1 MSKYTAL
8 IFLILVG
15 SLMGHSVPI
24 RTSSVKVDV
33 GYQWIWDEIDN
44 TGTSDIKGDDVLS
57 WGSSL
62 GAYYNSSEIMNK
74 LNNAK
79 NHFPDLVSVFEIG
92 KSYQNKS
99 ILAVKITAPN
109 IRPLQVKYET
119 VVVGNH
125 HAREAIT
132 VIDVLLYMDRILDL
146 YSKGDSVVTNLLE
159 EAEVYLVP
167 TLNPDGLDALYLNPW
182 IRKNMQPIDDDGDN
196 TTKDQSEIQDVNGDG
211 YIAQYY
217 SYEYGGSLFEGV
229 DGPDNDTIAGE
240 DNWGGVDLNRNY
252 PFQFIGDGS
261 SPNPRDMNYRGP
273 EPLSAPE
280 TRAWVNFANNHTFFT
295 AVSLHSGTEAI
306 ITPWSYT
313 DKPAPD
319 QVEFNYIVNEL
330 KKRSGF
336 QEWSELPYSYSTNGE
351 WGDWMYGT
359 GSTLAVTLETYGN
372 DAAMHNINYNGKSA
386 TVGVWDLFNPASKD
400 MIDHSNSLIQPMID
414 FMVTYP
420 STGSN
425 YYHKLNG
432 FTLKGNQLTLTGQS
446 EINNLDVV
454 VQYRNKFQGWT
465 DIDNTTVDSGA
476 FNVSLSVEG
485 FTDKDLRVFIGKGS
499 RGLGYQFNALIEI
512 SGVPIVISYENN
524 TLPFESGGSDY
535 STININY
542 TLTSTST
549 TSSSSSLV
557 TTISSIIS
565 SLIPTGESTSEK
577 SVIGIFGILAAGVP
591 VLFVIRKRK
600 HS

>member
-1 MSKYTAL
+1 MGKSTAL

-15 SLMGHSVPI
+15 SLMGNSVPI
-24 RTSSVKVDV
+24 HTSSVSVDV
-33 GYQWIWDEIDN
+33 GYQWIWDEVAT
-44 TGTSDIKGDDVLS
+44 TGTSDINGDDVLS

-62 GAYYNSSEIMNK
+62 GAYYNSTEIMYK
-74 LNNAK
+74 LNDAK

-109 IRPLQVKYET
+109 TRTLQVKYET
-119 VVVGNH
+119 AVVGNH

-132 VIDVLLYMDRILDL
+132 VIDVLLYMDRILYL
-146 YSKGDSVVTNLLE
+146 YSEGDSVVTNLLE
-159 EAEVYLVP
+159 EAEIYLVP

-196 TTKDQSEIQDVNGDG
+196 TTVDQSEIRDVNGDG

-217 SYEYGGSLFEGV
+217 SYKYGGYLFEGV
-229 DGPDNDTIAGE
+229 DGPDNDTFAGE

-261 SPNPRDMNYRGP
+261 SSNPRDMNYRGP
-273 EPLSAPE
+273 APLSAPE

-306 ITPWSYT
+306 VTPWSYT

-319 QVEFNYIVNEL
+319 QAEFNYIVNEL
-330 KKRSGF
+330 KKKSGF
-336 QEWSELPYSYSTNGE
+336 LEWSELPYSYSTNGE
-351 WGDWMYGT
+351 WGDWMYGVDN
-359 GSTLAVTLETYGN
+359 TLAVTLETYGN
-372 DAAMHNINYNGKSA
+372 NAALHNTYYDGKSA
-386 TVGVWDLFNPASKD
+386 TVGVWDRFNPPSKD
-400 MIDHSNSLIQPMID
+400 MIDHSNSLVQPMID

-420 STGSN
+420 RSGSN

-432 FTLKGNQLTLTGQS
+432 FTLEGNRLTLTGQS

-454 VQYRNKFQGWT
+454 IQYRNKFQGWT
-465 DIDNTTVDSGA
+465 NIDNSTVDSGV
-476 FNVSLSVEG
+476 FNVSFSVEG
-485 FTDKDLRVFIGKGS
+485 FTDKDMRVFIGKGG
-499 RGLGYQFNALIEI
+499 RGLGYQFNGLIDIKGE
-512 SGVPIVISYENN
+512 PHVISYENN
-524 TLPFESGGSDY
+524 TLPFEISGTDI
-535 STININY
+535 STINVNY
-542 TLTSTST
+542 TLTSTTT
-549 TSSSSSLV
+549 TSRSSLA

-600 HS
+600 NS